1 MQRSPKKRLAP
12 APSAGNPPCHPI
24 VPRSPRS
31 FGAVARN
38 GRSKAKDTTR
48 VPRRGLNARWLR
60 PPPWY
65 VGVVALVAAQRLV
78 ELRLSRAHELAG
90 GGTRAA
96 PKSYPIM
103 VAAHVGLL
111 TLPLLEVSGRPSVR
125 PRLPWAALL
134 LAASGLRIW
143 SIRSLGPEWNVRAA
157 VPSRLQPVER
167 GPYAYIRHPNYLAV
181 IAEFAALPMVAGA
194 RASAL
199 ALSALNAVLLWH
211 RIRAEEGLLQRS
223 PAYQEIF
230 AQRARFI
237 PRVF

>member
-1 MQRSPKKRLAP
+1 M
-12 APSAGNPPCHPI
+12 
-24 VPRSPRS
+24 
-31 FGAVARN
+31 
-38 GRSKAKDTTR
+38 
-48 VPRRGLNARWLR
+48 R

-65 VGVVALVAAQRLV
+65 VGVVALMAVQRLV
-78 ELRLSRAHELAG
+78 ELRLSRAHEIAR
-90 GGTRAA
+90 GGTQAA

-134 LAASGLRIW
+134 LAAGGLRIW

-157 VPSRLQPVER
+157 VPLSLQPVAR
-167 GPYAYIRHPNYLAV
+167 GPYALIRHPNYLAV

-194 RASAL
+194 RVSAL
-199 ALSALNAVLLWH
+199 ALSTLNAFLLWH
-211 RIRAEEGLLQRS
+211 RIRAEEQLLQRS
-223 PAYQEIF
+223 SAYQEIF
-230 AQRARFI
+230 AQRSRFI